1 MLLCAFDE
9 VGLRFFAALTLRLFL
24 LLAAMQLGSGLG
36 RTGDIKRVVLFLP
49 GKVGLV
55 TVDLALL
62 DGVGVLHL

>member
-9 VGLRFFAALTLRLFL
+9 VGLRFFAALALRLFL